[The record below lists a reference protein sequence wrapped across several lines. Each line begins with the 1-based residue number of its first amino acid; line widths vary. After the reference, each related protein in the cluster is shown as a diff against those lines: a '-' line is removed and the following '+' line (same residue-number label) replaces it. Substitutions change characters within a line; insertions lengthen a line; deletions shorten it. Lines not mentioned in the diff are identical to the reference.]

1 MSLPGFIV
9 RNALRNQ
16 RRFGLTVFS
25 VALSLFLLAL
35 LQVVLRGLTDPA
47 ASDEAAL
54 RLVVRH
60 KVSLANM
67 LFSKYQPR
75 LEQMPGVAACTKLL
89 WFGGVYQDEQNFFP
103 QFACDAGSLFQ
114 VMTDAHI
121 APPQL
126 ARFTQQRNACVVGRK
141 TMERFGWRVGQRITL
156 LGAMW
161 PCNPE
166 LEIAGTFTGGVD
178 ESSLYFHHE
187 YVDELLGDQ
196 GITGLFWLRADSP
209 ASASALIER
218 IDAEFANSDA
228 ETITETEHSFQIGF
242 VSLLGNLK
250 LLIGSI
256 CTVIVF
262 TLVLVTGGTMS
273 MAIRERVKE
282 IAILKALGFPGAQV
296 FALIL
301 AESFVLAMLGGLI
314 GLVAAWL
321 ALHSADF
328 YQVSRGMFVHFAL
341 TPAILSRT
349 LAAAAMLGLVSCLVP
364 AWSATRRSVVDGL
377 RTED

>member
-1 MSLPGFIV
+1 MTLPGFIA
-9 RNALRNQ
+9 RNALRNR
-16 RRFGLTVFS
+16 RRFVLTIFS

-47 ASDEAAL
+47 ASEEAAL

-67 LFSKYQPR
+67 LFAKYQPR
-75 LEQMPGVAACTKLL
+75 IERMPGVVACTKLL
-89 WFGGVYQDEQNFFP
+89 WFGGVYQDEKNFFP
-103 QFACDAGSLFQ
+103 QFACDAEALFK
-114 VMTDAHI
+114 VMADARI
-121 APPQL
+121 DAPQL
-126 ARFTQQRNACVVGRK
+126 ARFIQQRNACVVGRK
-141 TMERFGWRVGQRITL
+141 SMERFGWRVGQHITL

-166 LEIAGTFTGGVD
+166 LEIVGQFTGGVD

-187 YVDELLGDQ
+187 YVDELLGNQ

-209 ASASALIER
+209 ASASALVER

-228 ETITETEHSFQIGF
+228 ETVTETEHSFQIGF

-262 TLVLVTGGTMS
+262 TLLLVTAGTMS

-282 IAILKALGFPGAQV
+282 IAILKALGFPGSHV
-296 FALIL
+296 FGLILVESFALAII
-301 AESFVLAMLGGLI
+301 GGMI
-314 GLVAAWL
+314 GLAGAWC
-321 ALHSADF
+321 ALHAVDF
-328 YQVSRGMFVHFAL
+328 YKVSRGMFVHFAL
-341 TPAILSRT
+341 TPMILSRT
-349 LAAAAMLGLVSCLVP
+349 LAAAAVLGLVSCVVP
-364 AWSATRRSVVDGL
+364 AWTATRRSVVEGL
-377 RTED
+377 RDVE

>member
-9 RNALRNQ
+9 RNALRNK
-16 RRFGLTVFS
+16 RRFVLTVGS

-67 LFSKYQPR
+67 LFAKYQPR
-75 LEQMPGVAACTKLL
+75 IEKMPGVAACTKLL
-89 WFGGVYQDEQNFFP
+89 WFGGVYQDEKNFFP
-103 QFACDAGSLFQ
+103 QFACDAASLFN
-114 VMTDAHI
+114 VMTDARI
-121 APPQL
+121 EAPQL
-126 ARFTQQRNACVVGRK
+126 ARFIQQRNACVVGRK

-166 LEIAGTFTGGVD
+166 LEIVGQFTGGVD
-178 ESSLYFHHE
+178 ESSLYFHHA

-196 GITGLFWLRADSP
+196 GITGLFWLRAESP
-209 ASASALIER
+209 ASAAALVER

-282 IAILKALGFPGAQV
+282 IAILKALGFPAVQV
-296 FALIL
+296 FGLIL
-301 AESFVLAMLGGLI
+301 AESFALAILGGVI
-314 GLVAAWL
+314 GLAGTWC
-321 ALHSADF
+321 ALHAVDL
-328 YQVSRGMFVHFAL
+328 YKVSRGMFVHFAL
-341 TPAILSRT
+341 TPVIFSRT
-349 LAAAAMLGLVSCLVP
+349 LAAAAVLGLVSCLIP
-364 AWSATRRSVVDGL
+364 AWTTTRRSVVDGL

>member
-1 MSLPGFIV
+1 MTLTGFIF
-9 RNALRNQ
+9 RNALRN
-16 RRFGLTVFS
+16 RRRLVLTLFS
-25 VALSLFLLAL
+25 VSLSLFLLAI
-35 LQVVLRGLTDPA
+35 LQVVLRGLTNPE

-67 LFSKYQPR
+67 LFAKYKPR
-75 LEQMPGVAACTKLL
+75 IEKMPGVAACTKLL
-89 WFGGVYQDEQNFFP
+89 WFGGIYQNEKNFFP
-103 QFACDAGSLFQ
+103 QFACDAESLFK
-114 VMTDAHI
+114 VMSDARI
-121 APPQL
+121 DSRQL
-126 ARFTQQRNACVVGRK
+126 ERFIRLRTACVVGHK

-166 LEIAGTFTGGVD
+166 LEIVGEFTGGVD

-187 YVDELLGDQ
+187 YLDELLGDQ
-196 GITGLFWLRADSP
+196 GITGLFWIRADSP
-209 ASASALIER
+209 ASATALVEG
-218 IDAEFANSDA
+218 IDSEFANSDA

-273 MAIRERVKE
+273 MTIRERVKE
-282 IAILKALGFPGAQV
+282 IAILKALGFRGSQV
-296 FALIL
+296 FGLIL
-301 AESFVLAMLGGLI
+301 AESFALALAGGII
-314 GLVAAWL
+314 GLLAAWC
-321 ALHSADF
+321 ALHAVDL
-328 YQVSRGMFVHFAL
+328 YKISRGMFVNFAL
-341 TPAILSRT
+341 TPQILSRT
-349 LAAAAMLGLVSCLVP
+349 LMVAALLGLVSCVIP
-364 AWSATRRSVVDGL
+364 GWTNTRRSVVDGL
-377 RTED
+377 GTVD